1 MRWGLIPSSSWAK
14 DSTVGFRR
22 INARSETVTTMTSFR
37 DLFKSQRCL
46 IPAKGFYEWVRNGKS
61 KQPYY
66 FEVGDGDVF
75 AFAGLWDWWTD
86 PRGEVVESCTI
97 LTTTPNPLLV

>member
-1 MRWGLIPSSSWAK
+1 MGLIPSSCWAK
-14 DSTVGFRR
+14 DSTVGFRT

-46 IPAKGFYEWVRNGKS
+46 IPADGFYEWVRNGKS

-66 FEVGDGDVF
+66 FEVGDGMF
-75 AFAGLWDWWTD
+75 SHSLGYGTGGLIREEKWL
-86 PRGEVVESCTI
+86 RAARF
-97 LTTTPNPLLV
+97 